1 MSATFSWTISTLERN
16 LSDGGVIVAHW
27 RCTASETV
35 GTGDD
40 AVDYSAASYGT
51 CGFTYDASAPD
62 FTPYADLTEATV
74 LGWVWDQ
81 ADNWKEDAE
90 AALQAKIDAE
100 KNPTT
105 ADGVPW

>member
-1 MSATFSWTISTLERN
+1 MFNWTIATLERE
-16 LSDGGVIVAHW
+16 LADGGVIVAHW

-35 GTGDD
+35 GEDIF
-40 AVDYSAASYGT
+40 SASSYGT

-62 FTPYADLTEATV
+62 FVPYDQLTEATV

-81 ADNWKEDAE
+81 ADGWKDDVE